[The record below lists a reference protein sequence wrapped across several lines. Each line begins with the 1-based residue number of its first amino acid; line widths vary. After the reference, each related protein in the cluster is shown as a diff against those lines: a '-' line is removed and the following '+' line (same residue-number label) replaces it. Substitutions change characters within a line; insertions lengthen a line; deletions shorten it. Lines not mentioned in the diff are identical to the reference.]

1 MKKPSLLDRLTGSAL
16 SDDAYDDLFDDS
28 QQPRQNREPQ
38 PQRQEAKSAPRQQE
52 APAIHNEAWGSDTI
66 EDDGELSVDVYQ
78 TNTDVVVKALVAGV
92 LPSNLEISLTR
103 DMLTI
108 SGTREE
114 AREVEDEHYFQKELF
129 WGSFSRT
136 ILLPEEVDVD
146 NAEALEKHGIL
157 MIRLPKINKTKA
169 TKLKVKSR

>member
-28 QQPRQNREPQ
+28 QRPNQNAPQ
-38 PQRQEAKSAPRQQE
+38 AQKQEVKIAPQKQEE
-52 APAIHNEAWGSDTI
+52 HAIHNDVWDSDTI

-78 TNTDVVVKALVAGV
+78 TDSDVVVKALVAGV
-92 LPSNLEISLTR
+92 MPSNLEISLTR

-114 AREVEDEHYFQKELF
+114 AREVEDENYFQKELF

-146 NAEALEKHGIL
+146 NAEAIEKHGIL
-157 MIRLPKINKTKA
+157 IIRLPKINKAKA
-169 TKLKVKSR
+169 TRLKVKSR

>member
-16 SDDAYDDLFDDS
+16 ADDAYDDLFDDDNQS
-28 QQPRQNREPQ
+28 NSNHNSNTQKIEEKKVQIKSETPNSHIDHW
-38 PQRQEAKSAPRQQE
+38 EA
-52 APAIHNEAWGSDTI
+52 DI

-78 TNTDVVVKALVAGV
+78 TNEHVVVKALVAGV
-92 LPSNLEISLTR
+92 MPSNLDISLTR
-103 DMLTI
+103 DMITI

-114 AREVEDEHYFQKELF
+114 AREVEDDEYFQKELY

-146 NAEALEKHGIL
+146 AADAIEKHGIL
-157 MIRLPKINKTKA
+157 MIRLPKINKSKA